1 MQMLLMPELIIIN
14 IVVRDEL
21 EKEVF
26 FEKKRLVIIYL

>member
-1 MQMLLMPELIIIN
+1 MLIIPALIIIN

-26 FEKKRLVIIYL
+26 IEKKINSYLFA